1 MNRLRLGIITAG
13 FLGCAPVAPGTLT
26 LAGVLFAWLL
36 RTTLYPAFV
45 SASRP
50 CSMRLAAPCATT
62 AGPGRFVLDEVIGY
76 LITVCW
82 LDAPSLVALAVGFL
96 LFRLFDILKPWPVRA
111 MERIPGR
118 TASCSTTSWRACTG
132 SAAWPRCASSFPA
145 RASGSTTGP
154 ECRGA
159 APERAPAG

>member
-13 FLGCAPVAPGTLT
+13 FLGCAPVAPGTFGT

-36 RTTLYPAFV
+36 RDTTPYPAFV
-45 SASRP
+45 LGLVAVLYAIGRA
-50 CSMRLAAPCATT
+50 L
-62 AGPGRFVLDEVIGY
+62 GPWTEQHHGKDPGCFVLDEVIGY

-111 MERIPGR
+111 MERIPG
-118 TASCSTTSWRACTG
+118 ADGILLDDVVAGLYGLGCM
-132 SAAWPRCASSFPA
+132 AALRLLLPGEGLWVYN
-145 RASGSTTGP
+145 
-154 ECRGA
+154 GA
-159 APERAPAG
+159 